1 MKTKRVKLFLA
12 TLFACYLI
20 QAQPYQY
27 KGSEFIR
34 IVFLT
39 SQDVLNRLV
48 PEPLNANPQGLIVL
62 DIGLQKME
70 LGLSYHE
77 MVLSIP
83 VEFNG
88 KTGAYSA
95 LLYLN
100 NVFAITGGREIWGFP
115 KYDAD
120 IIFQKDAN
128 HITAR
133 ISKDNK
139 LLIEANINLGNTIE
153 NYKADDPLIFV
164 QKFIPSA
171 EEGSIDVKKINSVY
185 LSNCT
190 YNKYQEAEAKL
201 IINNI
206 PDGSI
211 GEIPIL
217 KILNASYFEYDFVLG
232 FGKVEYDYLKQR

>member
-1 MKTKRVKLFLA
+1 MKTKRLELFLA
-12 TLFACYLI
+12 IMFACYLA
-20 QAQPYQY
+20 QAQPYRY

-34 IVFLT
+34 IVFIT
-39 SQDVLNRLV
+39 SQDVLSRLV
-48 PEPLNANPQGLIVL
+48 PEPLNANPQGLMIL
-62 DIGLQKME
+62 DIGIQKME
-70 LGLSYHE
+70 SGLSYHE
-77 MVLSIP
+77 MALSIP

-100 NVFAITGGREIWGFP
+100 NVFAITGGREIWGFH

-120 IIFQKDAN
+120 LSFQKDTN
-128 HITAR
+128 HIAAR

-139 LLIEANINLGNTIE
+139 LLIEANLDLGNTIE
-153 NYKADDPLIFV
+153 NYKADDPLLFV
-164 QKFIPSA
+164 QKYIPSA

-185 LSNCT
+185 LTNCV
-190 YNKYQEAEAKL
+190 YKKYREAEAKL
-201 IINNI
+201 SINSI

-232 FGKVEYDYLKQR
+232 FGKVEYDYLKQK